1 MPGACFHTV
10 PGRIRHH
17 DRQLQ
22 PVFLSLLPLHQTHAF
37 HLHDGSQRN
46 AGIGRGHVGRKTFN
60 GAVQGTG
67 PGDRHAEGAQ
77 ILALVGRPGSR
88 PDPQSQD
95 RRCAQ
100 PAQKQGGLFY
110 PGRRIIGFFTGF
122 LFAAYTSVQ
131 WDLIVSGKPVVALV
145 PFFIVGFEFTI
156 LFSVIGNVIGLI
168 NVGGLPDWEGLAEYD
183 PRCSGEH
190 YGITA
195 ACDPV
200 GETNLRQFFQ
210 DRGAEVATLETS
222 SQPA

>member
-1 MPGACFHTV
+1 M
-10 PGRIRHH
+10 
-17 DRQLQ
+17 
-22 PVFLSLLPLHQTHAF
+22 S
-37 HLHDGSQRN
+37 
-46 AGIGRGHVGRKTFN
+46 
-60 GAVQGTG
+60 
-67 PGDRHAEGAQ
+67 AEKR
-77 ILALVGRPGSR
+77 LM
-88 PDPQSQD
+88 
-95 RRCAQ
+95 
-100 PAQKQGGLFY
+100 GLFKEPDQVIDTLKALKSSPWSVVRVHGPIPNHKIADALNLPKSKVGY
-110 PGRRIIGFFTGF
+110 FTLAGGIIGFFTGF

-168 NVGGLPDWEGLAEYD
+168 NVGGLPDWGGLAEYD

-200 GETNLRQFFQ
+200 GETALRQFFQ
-210 DRGAEVATLETS
+210 DRGAQVATLETS